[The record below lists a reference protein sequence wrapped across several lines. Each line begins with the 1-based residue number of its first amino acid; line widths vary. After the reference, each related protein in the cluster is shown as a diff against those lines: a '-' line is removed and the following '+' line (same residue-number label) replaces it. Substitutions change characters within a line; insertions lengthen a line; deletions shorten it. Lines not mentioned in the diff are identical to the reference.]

1 MTEKPKEQE
10 LVDYIYGSMTKEE
23 KLMFEKKL
31 EQHPELQTELEE
43 LMQTQSL
50 LGQVDDAEVIAP
62 GFKEFSLWKHKW
74 GEIPR
79 AVWAISSIAA
89 SLLLLMTLGYFTNFG
104 MQISREGFQLGY
116 GNMSNAA
123 SIEEADVYLV
133 KKEIDALLDAKILA
147 ARIDWEKELDGTEN
161 TFQQQFAAHKSTQEE
176 QISHLSQ
183 QDKSLTDEQILNFVA
198 QMKDENKQ
206 QIANLFNATLQEQDK
221 YVQQVLSE
229 FAKYL
234 NEQRQEDLKMIQAN
248 FMELRS
254 NTDERQYE
262 TEKILTSI
270 ITTVNNQNSAGR

>member
-1 MTEKPKEQE
+1 MTKKPNEQE
-10 LVDYIYGSMTKEE
+10 FIDYIYGSLTKEE

-43 LMQTQSL
+43 LMKTKSL
-50 LGQVDDAEVIAP
+50 LGQVDDEEVIAP
-62 GFKEFSLWKHKW
+62 DFKEFSLWKPKR
-74 GEIPR
+74 GKIPS

-104 MQISREGFQLGY
+104 MQISRDGLQLGY
-116 GNMSNAA
+116 GNMSNAVP
-123 SIEEADVYLV
+123 IEEANVYLA
-133 KKEIDALLDAKILA
+133 KEEIEALLDAKVLA
-147 ARIDWEKELDGTEN
+147 ARIDWENDLDRAEN
-161 TFQQQFAAHKSTQEE
+161 TFQQQFTAHKTTQEE
-176 QISHLSQ
+176 QISFLSK
-183 QDKSLTDEQILNFVA
+183 QDKSLTDEQILKFVD

-206 QIANLFNATLQEQDK
+206 QIANFFNASLQEQDK